1 MATEIKSLAPESV
14 WGYFY
19 DLTQIPRP
27 TGFTKASEEYVIAFG
42 NKLGL
47 ETERDEV
54 GNVLIRKPA
63 TAGMEDRPIV
73 TLQAHLDM
81 VPQANSSTNH
91 NFETDPI
98 DAYIDGEW
106 VTARDTTLGAD
117 NGIGAAY
124 AMAVLASN
132 DIKHGPI
139 EALFT
144 IDEEVGM
151 VGANNL
157 QPGFS
162 KGDILLNLDSEDE
175 NELFIGCAGGIDVE
189 ATLEYKDEETTP
201 KGDIAVSITL
211 KGLKGGHSGVDIIL
225 GRANANKLMNRF
237 LKMIIRDCGARI
249 ASFQGGSLRNAI
261 PRESFAVV
269 TVPEAEADL
278 LWEMASDYLEVIQ
291 KEYTDLEEGMTL
303 TLERLE
309 ECPKTVV
316 PEEIQDGA
324 INALEACINGPV
336 SMLTSFENTVES
348 STNMAFVNLQGG
360 KFEAFFLVRSSSES
374 RKMVVVSMIESAMT
388 LCGAKVI
395 TDGSY
400 NGWDPNPKS
409 PIMNVM
415 RKAYKE
421 VLDVEPGVQVIHAG
435 LECGIIQGVMPDMD
449 MISVGP
455 TIRFPHSPDEKVH
468 IDSVERTWRVL
479 CRALE
484 LI

>member
-1 MATEIKSLAPESV
+1 MATEIKSLAPQNV
-14 WGYFY
+14 WSYFY

-27 TGFTKASEEYVIAFG
+27 TGFTKASEEYVIALG
-42 NKLGL
+42 KSLGL
-47 ETERDEV
+47 ETERDQV

-81 VPQANSSTNH
+81 VPQANASTNH

-124 AMAVLASN
+124 AMAVLASK

-157 QPGFS
+157 QAGFC

-175 NELFIGCAGGIDVE
+175 NQLFIGCAGGIDVE
-189 ATLEYKDEETTP
+189 ATLEYKDETP
-201 KGDIAVSITL
+201 TPEGDIAVAIQL
-211 KGLKGGHSGVDIIL
+211 NGLKGGHSGVDIIL

-237 LKMIIRDCGARI
+237 LKMIIQDCGARLV
-249 ASFQGGSLRNAI
+249 SFQGGSLRNAI
-261 PRESFAVV
+261 PREAFAVV
-269 TVPEAEADL
+269 TIPEAEADL
-278 LWEMASDYLEVIQ
+278 LWEMASDYLDIIR
-291 KEYTDLEEGMTL
+291 KEYTSIEEKMNL
-303 TLERLE
+303 KLERLE

-316 PEEIQDGA
+316 PEDIQDGA
-324 INALEACINGPV
+324 INAIEACVNGVV

-348 STNMAFVNLQGG
+348 STNLAFVNIQGG
-360 KFEAFFLVRSSSES
+360 KLEVFFLVRSSLES
-374 RKMVVVSMIESAMT
+374 RKYQVVSMIESAMT
-388 LCGAKVI
+388 LCGAKVVA
-395 TDGSY
+395 DGSY
-400 NGWDPNPKS
+400 NGWNPNPNS
-409 PIMNVM
+409 PIMTTL

-421 VLDVEPGVQVIHAG
+421 VLDVEPTVEVIHAG

-449 MISVGP
+449 MISIGP
-455 TIRFPHSPDEKVH
+455 TIRFPHSPDEKIH
-468 IDSVERTWRVL
+468 IASVERTWQVL

-484 LI
+484 LV

>member
-1 MATEIKSLAPESV
+1 MATEIKTLAPKNV

-27 TGFTKASEEYVIAFG
+27 TGYTKASEEYVIALG
-42 NKLGL
+42 KSLGL
-47 ETERDEV
+47 ETERDAV

-63 TAGMEDRPIV
+63 TEGMENRPIV

-81 VPQANSSTNH
+81 VPQANASTKH
-91 NFETDPI
+91 NFQTDPI

-124 AMAVLASN
+124 AMAVLAST
-132 DIKHGPI
+132 DIKHGPL

-157 QPGFS
+157 QAGFS

-189 ATLEYKDEETTP
+189 ATLEYKDEEATP
-201 KGDIAVSITL
+201 EGDIAVAITL
-211 KGLKGGHSGVDIIL
+211 KGLKGGHSGMDIIL
-225 GRANANKLMNRF
+225 GRGNANKLMNRF
-237 LKMIIRDCGARI
+237 LKMIIRDCGARLVT
-249 ASFQGGSLRNAI
+249 FKGGSLRNAI
-261 PRESFAVV
+261 PREAFAVV
-269 TVPEAEADL
+269 TIPEAEADL
-278 LWEMASDYLEVIQ
+278 LWEMASDYLDVIKQ
-291 KEYTDLEEGMTL
+291 EYAETEANISFA
-303 TLERLE
+303 LERLE

-316 PEEIQDGA
+316 PEEIQDGT
-324 INALEACINGPV
+324 INALEACVNGV
-336 SMLTSFENTVES
+336 MSMLTSFPGIVES
-348 STNMAFVNLQGG
+348 STNMAFVNIGQG

-374 RKMVVVSMIESAMT
+374 RKLSVVSAIESAMT
-388 LCGAKVI
+388 LCGAKVVA
-395 TDGSY
+395 DGAY
-400 NGWDPNPKS
+400 NGWNPNPNS

-421 VLDVEPGVQVIHAG
+421 VLDVEAKVQVIHAG

-455 TIRFPHSPDEKVH
+455 TIRSPHSPDERVN
-468 IDSVERTWRVL
+468 IASVERTWKVL
-479 CRALE
+479 RRALE
-484 LI
+484 LV